1 MKIIP
6 FKDCKIDTSIL
17 IDKEYP
23 NAVFC
28 QCGKTIHFKS
38 SSYST
43 PKNFAKAISSISV
56 TKRFPHSI
64 L

>member
-38 SSYST
+38 YKS
-43 PKNFAKAISSISV
+43 NESV
-56 TKRFPHSI
+56 IVCCPCCKSKI
-64 L
+64 LYN